1 MKWKS
6 KEENVKFIAIAMLV
20 QLINIRISHK
30 RNCVNQAYSGR
41 FTQFSIIPSKLKIS
55 PSHRPG

>member
-20 QLINIRISHK
+20 KLINIRKFLSK
-30 RNCVNQAYSGR
+30 RLWQNTIKGPDWYADER
-41 FTQFSIIPSKLKIS
+41 FAT
-55 PSHRPG
+55 